1 MTLSPAF
8 DVPLEWAFVR
18 GQSDAIQSLNAIVG
32 QIARTE
38 IAVLLV
44 GESGTGKEAYARL
57 IHRLSAHG
65 HFTMNKISCT
75 ALESAQVL
83 SQIKAYLQTPVEA
96 NEPWIGTLLLDRI
109 DELDAD
115 CQRALGSIL
124 PDEGSGEPDARQV
137 RLIATASPDLDRK
150 IDAGRFRQ
158 DLYFRVNGVC
168 LRLPPLR
175 ERREDVPVFLEYFLN
190 KRAVELNRQAPVL
203 SEEELE
209 LLVSYDW
216 PGNVRELGNLA
227 RKIVAIG
234 SAKLAI
240 ANIGERLRPLT
251 KTPEVPESCS
261 LKTVARTASRQAER
275 QLILKTLERTRWNRK
290 RAAEELQISYKSL
303 LYKIKQ
309 TGLQGTKP

>member
-1 MTLSPAF
+1 MNPVF
-8 DVPLEWAFVR
+8 DVPAGSAFVGGR
-18 GQSDAIQSLNAIVG
+18 SDAIQSLNAIVG

-38 IAVLLV
+38 MAVLLV

-57 IHRLSAHG
+57 IHRLSAYG
-65 HFTMNKISCT
+65 HLTMKKISCT
-75 ALESAQVL
+75 ALESAQVV
-83 SQIKAYLQTPVEA
+83 SQVKAYLQTSAEA
-96 NEPWIGTLLLDRI
+96 NQPWIGTLFLDGI
-109 DELDAD
+109 DELDVD

-124 PDEGSGEPDARQV
+124 PDEESGEPDARQV

-150 IDAGRFRQ
+150 IDTGRFRQ
-158 DLYFRVNGVC
+158 ELYFRVNGVC

-190 KRAVELNRQAPVL
+190 KRAAELKRQAPVL
-203 SEEELE
+203 NKEELE
-209 LLVSYDW
+209 LLVSYGW

-227 RKIVAIG
+227 RKMVAIG
-234 SAKLAI
+234 NAKLAI
-240 ANIGERLRPLT
+240 ASIDERPRPLT

-261 LKTVARTASRQAER
+261 LKIVARTASRQAER